1 MSSAAPES
9 ASSAAAASNAVEIPF
24 VVVPEL
30 TVRYV
35 DMVQVV
41 NVQEGSTLNV
51 REGPGTDYASI
62 GKANPGES
70 FEYLGDEGGCARSAS
85 AKRQATFRPIT
96 APSSPCPPRKTPDPR
111 GQPAPKRPAGLFC
124 CFPRL
129 PQAEGKRER
138 MKSEMDSR
146 FYAGNRQTLYDTAA
160 GGTVSLLFSRQS
172 RAQDGG

>member
-1 MSSAAPES
+1 MHRLGPVHRLRACGLRRKGEETVSSAAPES

-62 GKANPGES
+62 GKANPRGKLRIS
-70 FEYLGDEGGCARSAS
+70 GRRGRLAQDPLRRSDRLRFARLQRRRLRARLVN
-85 AKRQATFRPIT
+85 AR
-96 APSSPCPPRKTPDPR
+96 PR
-111 GQPAPKRPAGLFC
+111 GQPAPKRAGWPL
-124 CFPRL
+124 
-129 PQAEGKRER
+129 
-138 MKSEMDSR
+138 
-146 FYAGNRQTLYDTAA
+146 
-160 GGTVSLLFSRQS
+160 LLFSRLPQ
-172 RAQDGG
+172 GGGQKRKDEI

>member
-1 MSSAAPES
+1 MNVRRILCIVSALCIVCGLAGCGRKGEETVSSAAPES

-70 FEYLGDEGGCARSAS
+70 FEYLGDEGGWSMIRFGEATGYVSPDYSAVVS
-85 AKRQATFRPIT
+85 V
-96 APSSPCPPRKTPDPR
+96 
-111 GQPAPKRPAGLFC
+111 PA
-124 CFPRL
+124 
-129 PQAEGKRER
+129 
-138 MKSEMDSR
+138 S
-146 FYAGNRQTLYDTAA
+146 
-160 GGTVSLLFSRQS
+160 
-172 RAQDGG
+172 

>member
-1 MSSAAPES
+1 M
-9 ASSAAAASNAVEIPF
+9 EIPF

-70 FEYLGDEGGCARSAS
+70 FEYLGDEGGWRKIRFGEATGYVSPDYSAVVS
-85 AKRQATFRPIT
+85 V
-96 APSSPCPPRKTPDPR
+96 
-111 GQPAPKRPAGLFC
+111 PA
-124 CFPRL
+124 
-129 PQAEGKRER
+129 
-138 MKSEMDSR
+138 S
-146 FYAGNRQTLYDTAA
+146 
-160 GGTVSLLFSRQS
+160 
-172 RAQDGG
+172 